1 MRKALVVAYACV
13 VTLCVATA
21 CGNDASPA
29 PVTKTTQARGD
40 VLATSPGLDSWTAVL
55 PPHTRVTRLNYTST
69 SGVDNSQTAVTGA
82 VFVPGGSWPAG
93 GWPLIAFAH
102 GTTGLA
108 RDCGPSDHP
117 DMFGEVSLIGS
128 FIRAGYAVVT
138 TDYQGLSTRV
148 DAPAH
153 PYLEPRTA
161 AYNVIDS
168 VHAARSVEP
177 TIGAKWVVVGPSQGG
192 AAAWATAEQY
202 GEYEHSEYENSTQ
215 TGELVGAVA
224 MSPVLDMTGYADAAA
239 HGTLNTAQRFLYPLI
254 VVGASRT
261 DSRID
266 PGTYLPGLSTN
277 DVDSRLSCA
286 TGRSA
291 LAAQSHSPDP
301 QALGS
306 TATQD
311 SSDATEQ
318 LRNTLQR
325 FALPSARTDVPILA
339 IYGSADEINP
349 VQVTEAAVTR
359 ACSVGDRVERDRR
372 EGLGHS
378 FDPGPILGEWI
389 GARMRGL
396 HVRSDC

>member
-1 MRKALVVAYACV
+1 MVVAYACV

-21 CGNDASPA
+21 CGNDTSSPS
-29 PVTKTTQARGD
+29 VTNTTHARGD
-40 VLATSPGLDSWTAVL
+40 VLATSPGLDSWAVAL

-69 SGVDNSQTAVTGA
+69 SGVDDSQTAVTGA

-93 GWPLIAFAH
+93 GWPLIAYAH

-117 DMFGEVSLIGS
+117 DMFGEVSVIGS
-128 FIRAGYAVVT
+128 FVRAGYAVVT

-161 AYNVIDS
+161 AYNVIDG
-168 VHAARSVEP
+168 VRAARSVEP
-177 TIGAKWVVVGPSQGG
+177 TIGARWVVVGPSQGG

-202 GEYEHSEYENSTQ
+202 GEYGEYGNSTQ
-215 TGELVGAVA
+215 KGELVGAVA
-224 MSPVLDMTGYADAAA
+224 MSPVLDMSGYADAAA
-239 HGTLNTAQRFLYPLI
+239 AGTLNTAQRFLYPLI
-254 VVGASRT
+254 VVGASRA

-266 PGTYLPGLSTN
+266 PDTYLPGLSKH
-277 DVDSRLSCA
+277 DVDARMSCA

-291 LAAQSHSPDP
+291 LAAQSHSPDAG
-301 QALGS
+301 ALGS
-306 TATQD
+306 AAARD
-311 SSDATEQ
+311 SSGATAQ

-325 FALPSARTDVPILA
+325 FALPSTRTDVPILA

-349 VQVTEAAVTR
+349 VQVTEAALTR
-359 ACSVGDRVERDRR
+359 ACSVGDPVVRDRR
-372 EGLGHS
+372 EGFGHS

-396 HVRSDC
+396 HVQSDC

>member
-1 MRKALVVAYACV
+1 MVFACACV

-21 CGNDASPA
+21 CGNDASRSS
-29 PVTKTTQARGD
+29 VTKTTQARGD
-40 VLATSPGLDSWTAVL
+40 VLTTSPGLNSWTAAL

-69 SGVDNSQTAVTGA
+69 SGVDDSQTAVTGA

-128 FIRAGYAVVT
+128 FVRAGYAVVT
-138 TDYQGLSTRV
+138 IDYQGLSTRV
-148 DAPAH
+148 DAPPH

-161 AYNVIDS
+161 AYNVIDG

-202 GEYEHSEYENSTQ
+202 GKYENSTQ

-239 HGTLNTAQRFLYPLI
+239 NGTLNTAQRFLYPLI
-254 VVGASRT
+254 VVGASRA

-266 PGTYLPGLSTN
+266 PGTYLPGLSTH
-277 DVDSRLSCA
+277 DVDARMSCA
-286 TGRSA
+286 SGRTA
-291 LAAQSHSPDP
+291 LAAQSHSPDA

-306 TATQD
+306 AAAQD
-311 SSDATEQ
+311 SSDATAL

-349 VQVTEAAVTR
+349 VHVTEAALAR
-359 ACSVGDRVERDRR
+359 ACSLGDKVARDRR

-396 HVRSDC
+396 HVQSDC